1 MGVPLAVALALFLL
15 PAPGHPGV
23 RLLDWEVAADL
34 PWDVLLLFG
43 GVAVGVGVDPL
54 LLVVP
59 VALAATCAA
68 RTIRWTARAAR
79 LLLPLPGRPGPGGW
93 ARPVAR
99 AGPTGV
105 VSSGRLS
112 VHGDVA

>member
-68 RTIRWTARAAR
+68 RTIRWTARLGSSSPSRAGRAR
-79 LLLPLPGRPGPGGW
+79 EGGPGPLPGPGPLG
-93 ARPVAR
+93 
-99 AGPTGV
+99 
-105 VSSGRLS
+105 
-112 VHGDVA
+112 